1 MFVLVHLQL
10 IKVLLLMI
18 VKSSSYS
25 LKFVLQDIIYN
36 IQTKSKKVR
45 YRNNRWLIIKP
56 LHQISFGFYFLLFN
70 LLDISKVSFI
80 FAFPRTGKGSDG
92 RVARLRSAKPP
103 TAVRIRF
110 RPRFNNKKTLNNGS
124 YTFKKKR

>member
-1 MFVLVHLQL
+1 M
-10 IKVLLLMI
+10 
-18 VKSSSYS
+18 
-25 LKFVLQDIIYN
+25 
-36 IQTKSKKVR
+36 
-45 YRNNRWLIIKP
+45 
-56 LHQISFGFYFLLFN
+56 
-70 LLDISKVSFI
+70 SKVNFI

-110 RPRFNNKKTLNNGS
+110 RPRFFLTIKKDYNGS